1 MIGKALLPFTSDE
14 RMKICLYKIDECC
27 IVKATLLSLY
37 VRKVQE
43 SHQNDNKDLPRFR
56 IVKKSYG
63 LIGVEQKG
71 IFIIPYFYFCHI
83 FIYEI

>member
-14 RMKICLYKIDECC
+14 RMKISLYKIDGCC

-37 VRKVQE
+37 FSKVQE
-43 SHQNDNKDLPRFR
+43 SHQNDNKDLSRFR

-63 LIGVEQKG
+63 LIVVEQ
-71 IFIIPYFYFCHI
+71 
-83 FIYEI
+83 